1 MTLHAPTTDGGW
13 LPTNDNAEFARAYPG
28 EAAAVRHRLQHHPLF
43 ALNALAD
50 LAGRLPD
57 SHVEHSRGD
66 LAVDQ
71 DPDQVRREALTPA
84 EIVRTIATNRC
95 WMVLKKVDVDP
106 AYAALIDRCLEEIAS
121 VIEPA
126 TGAILRREAFIFIS
140 APESVT
146 PFHMDPE
153 HNILLQI
160 AGAKTMRVYPAG
172 DATIVPQEVH
182 EAFHRGGRHRN
193 MRHAPEFDAVARDF
207 VMTAGDAVYVPVKAP
222 HWVQNGPDPS
232 ISFSITWRSRLS
244 DAEAR
249 VHRVN
254 AGLRRVGLTPAP
266 VGSAPVADAAKV
278 ALHKAGKTATGLV
291 KQAIGKGRDR
301 SAY

>member
-1 MTLHAPTTDGGW
+1 MTQDVRW
-13 LPTNDNAEFARAYPG
+13 LPAEDNAEFARAYPG

-43 ALNALAD
+43 ALAALAE
-50 LAGRLPD
+50 LAARLPE

-71 DPDQVRREALTPA
+71 DPAEIRREALSPA
-84 EIVRTIATNRC
+84 EVVRTIADNRC
-95 WMVLKKVDVDP
+95 WMVLKKVDADP
-106 AYAALIDRCLEEIAS
+106 AYAALIDQCLAEIAGVVAS
-121 VIEPA
+121 A
-126 TGAILRREAFIFIS
+126 TGAYLRREAFVFLS
-140 APESVT
+140 APGSVT

-160 AGAKTMRVYPAG
+160 AGQKTMRVYPAG
-172 DATIVPQEVH
+172 DEAIVPQEAH

-193 MRHAPEFDAVARDF
+193 MKHAPEFDAKAREF
-207 VMTAGDAVYVPVKAP
+207 AMRAGDAVYVPVKAP
-222 HWVQNGPDPS
+222 HWVQNGAEPS

-254 AGLRRVGLTPAP
+254 AGLRRVGLTPGAVGEAP
-266 VGSAPVADAAKV
+266 AVDAAKV
-278 ALHKAGKTATGLV
+278 ALHKAGKRATGLV
-291 KQAIGKGRDR
+291 KRAIGRGRDR